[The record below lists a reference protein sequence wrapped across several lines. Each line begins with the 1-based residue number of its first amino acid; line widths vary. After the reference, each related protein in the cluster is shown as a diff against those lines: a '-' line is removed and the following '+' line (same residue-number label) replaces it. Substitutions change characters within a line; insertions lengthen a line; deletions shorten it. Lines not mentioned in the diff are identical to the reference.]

1 MAVDL
6 DATIRFWQECFGAEV
21 VADEPMAGSRNVFL
35 DVGGGRLNLYDQPP
49 NQRGPVNHLGVQVAD
64 LDATVDKLEAAGWKP
79 RPKKSDGPL
88 SYVMVEGPDGLL
100 LEVFHFE
107 DASTPAE
114 LRPYFDLDPDLETD
128 PKPAHDPDP
137 NLEDDPMA
145 DQTAPGSTFV
155 AVVKQDCQTCVAV
168 APVLV
173 DLANRTTL
181 TIYSQDEPGFPD
193 GVDVV
198 DDTNLDFSWH
208 HDIETVPTLIRLTD
222 GEEIERVVGWDR
234 RRWTEFLGLDD
245 LVDVPSDFL
254 PGCGSLSV
262 DPTLVDDLAV
272 RFGGRALRT
281 RRVELATLE
290 DEIEAMY
297 DRGWSDGLPLVP
309 PTEARVLRML
319 EGTTRDPSDIVA
331 VVPPALAE
339 ATVEQ
344 VAINAVMA
352 GCKPEYLPV
361 VLAAV
366 EGACTDRFNMHGLL
380 CTLYFSGPI
389 VIVNGPI
396 RNRIGMNS
404 GKNALGQG
412 NRANSTIG
420 RALQLVV
427 RNIGGGRPGVN
438 GIDRSALG
446 APSKVGWCFA
456 EDEEHLPDGWPALS
470 VERGLDPGQ
479 DAVTLFAGHGPIA
492 AVDQL
497 SRTPESLT
505 RSLAAQLMAVGHP
518 KIPNE
523 AMLIL
528 TPEHQRVFADAGWS
542 KERFREELDP
552 LLMLDGDT
560 AQRGVGGIEVGLP
573 RSMAGRKVPKFRRGS
588 LMIARVGGN
597 AGAFSAI
604 LAGWFGGP
612 KGSEPITVPI
622 EP

>member
-1 MAVDL
+1 MPDDP
-6 DATIRFWQECFGAEV
+6 DATT
-21 VADEPMAGSRNVFL
+21 
-35 DVGGGRLNLYDQPP
+35 Y
-49 NQRGPVNHLGVQVAD
+49 
-64 LDATVDKLEAAGWKP
+64 
-79 RPKKSDGPL
+79 
-88 SYVMVEGPDGLL
+88 
-100 LEVFHFE
+100 
-107 DASTPAE
+107 
-114 LRPYFDLDPDLETD
+114 
-128 PKPAHDPDP
+128 
-137 NLEDDPMA
+137 
-145 DQTAPGSTFV
+145 V
-155 AVVKQDCQTCVAV
+155 AVVKRDCPTCVTV
-168 APVLV
+168 APVLAA
-173 DLANRTTL
+173 LADRTAL
-181 TIYSQDEPGFPD
+181 TVYSQDDPAFPS
-193 GVDVV
+193 GVAVV
-198 DDTNLDFSWH
+198 DDTDLEFSWH
-208 HDIETVPTLIRLTD
+208 HDIETVPTLVKTVDGTEVDRL
-222 GEEIERVVGWDR
+222 VGWDR
-234 RRWTEFLGLDD
+234 DRWASFTGCSEL
-245 LVDVPSDFL
+245 PETTSDFL

-262 DPTLVDDLAV
+262 DPNLVDELAV
-272 RFGGRALRT
+272 RFGATGLRT
-281 RRVELATLE
+281 RRVELAALE
-290 DEIEAMY
+290 DEVETMY

-319 EGTTRDPSDIVA
+319 DGTTRDPGDIVA
-331 VVPPALAE
+331 TIPPALVD

-344 VAINAVMA
+344 VAVNAVMA
-352 GCKPEYLPV
+352 GCKPEYFPV

-380 CTLYFSGPI
+380 CTLWFSGP
-389 VIVNGPI
+389 VLIVNGPI

-427 RNIGGGRPGVN
+427 RNIGGGKPGVD

-456 EDEEHLPDGWPALS
+456 EDEEHLPDGWPPLS

-479 DAVTLFAGHGPIA
+479 DAVTLYAGHGPIA

-518 KIPNE
+518 KLPSE

-528 TPEHQRVFADAGWS
+528 TPEHQRILGEAGWS
-542 KERFREELDP
+542 KERFREELEP
-552 LLMLDGDT
+552 LLLLDGDA
-560 AQRGVGGIEVGLP
+560 AQRGVGGMEEGLP
-573 RSMAGRKVPKFRRGS
+573 PSMAGRRIPKFRPGS
-588 LMIARVGGN
+588 LMIARAGGN

-604 LAGWFGGP
+604 LGGWIGGP